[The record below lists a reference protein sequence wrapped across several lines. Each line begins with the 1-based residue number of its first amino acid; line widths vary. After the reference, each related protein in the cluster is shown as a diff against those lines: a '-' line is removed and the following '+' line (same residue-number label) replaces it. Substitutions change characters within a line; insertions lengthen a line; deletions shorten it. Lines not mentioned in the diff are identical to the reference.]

1 MNYYQN
7 KVSLFSICYKIL
19 NLVIIIS
26 ETWTSD
32 PPFESLIAVSYN
44 LSLLLYFHCEFLDHI
59 SLNVFYQED
68 TSEIVLYTFRCR

>member
-19 NLVIIIS
+19 NLFIIIS

-44 LSLLLYFHCEFLDHI
+44 LSLLLYFHCEFLDQI
-59 SLNVFYQED
+59 ILNRDLNVFYQED
-68 TSEIVLYTFRCR
+68 TSEVVL